1 VLDPARPLAEYG
13 MDSILAVELRNTLMH
28 SLRADVP
35 ATLLFDYPTIGS
47 IAAYSVAVL
56 APASLTAAPAME
68 DNGDLLDLIERLSD
82 AEVDQR
88 LSGRGVDVA

>member
-1 VLDPARPLAEYG
+1 
-13 MDSILAVELRNTLMH
+13 LMH

-35 ATLLFDYPTIGS
+35 TTLLFDYPTIGG
-47 IAAYSVAVL
+47 IAAYSIASL
-56 APASLTAAPAME
+56 APTTSTPVPATE

-82 AEVDQR
+82 DEVDRR